1 MSEFN
6 QNDLAALDRD
16 IQGFPPQE
24 KQRGWWSR
32 NWLWFV
38 PTLLLTL
45 IILCCGCPVGIGV
58 WFLNQVYNLDVYK
71 MSMQRIEA
79 DEGLRKELGQPIT
92 TVAWPPPSFRV
103 EQQNDRGEADI
114 RWDLEGP
121 KGRAKAHVTARLA
134 ADKWELVVLEVVLPS
149 GKKVSLMKE
158 GEGGDDA
165 PPFGEGPKPNATPIK
180 NNKPAPEINMPIP
193 GDIPEATEKP

>member
-1 MSEFN
+1 MNDFDK
-6 QNDLAALDRD
+6 NDLAALDLN
-16 IQGFPPQE
+16 IQGFPSQE

-38 PTLLLTL
+38 PTSLLGF
-45 IILCCGCPVGIGV
+45 IVLCCGCPLGIGV

-79 DEGLRKELGQPIT
+79 DAGLRKELGQPIT

-103 EQQNDRGEADI
+103 ELQNDRGEADI

-134 ADKWELVVLEVVLPS
+134 ADKWELVILEVTLTN
-149 GKKVSLMKE
+149 GKKVSLLAEDE
-158 GEGGDDA
+158 GADKAPLFEGA
-165 PPFGEGPKPNATPIK
+165 KPNAKPIE

-193 GDIPEATEKP
+193 GDIPEVPEKP